1 MAVPSYMLDT
11 KHMYVYESHTNV
23 QISNDKFNIFRNYEI
38 IEYGQFLTQ
47 ASDNG
52 SP

>member
-1 MAVPSYMLDT
+1 MSMAVLSYMLDT
-11 KHMYVYESHTNV
+11 KHILLKCMSV
-23 QISNDKFNIFRNYEI
+23 RAYEI